1 MKTVIAFITFL
12 LFAACTV
19 SAQKETPAPQHA
31 TGSFDVKIAPLDPA
45 FKFDENPMTRFS
57 IDKQFHGG
65 LEATSKGE
73 MLAGGDPKKGS
84 GGYVAIE
91 RVSGILNGHN
101 GTFLLQHN
109 GTMQNNNYKMDIIV
123 VPGSGTGQLAGL
135 DGKMEIII
143 KDGKHSYDFAYTLPA
158 AK

>member
-1 MKTVIAFITFL
+1 MARTSGTFEVRL
-12 LFAACTV
+12 
-19 SAQKETPAPQHA
+19 TPQ
-31 TGSFDVKIAPLDPA
+31 TSDGGSDPIVG
-45 FKFDENPMTRFS
+45 RLS
-57 IDKQFHGG
+57 IDKQFRGE

-91 RVSGILNGHN
+91 RVSGALNGHT

-109 GTMQNNNYKMDIIV
+109 GTMQSGNYKMDIIV
-123 VPGSGTGQLAGL
+123 VPGSGSDQLAGL

-158 AK
+158 AT

>member
-1 MKTVIAFITFL
+1 MNLKSILFVL
-12 LFAACTV
+12 LLLTP
-19 SAQKETPAPQHA
+19 AQKDTPVTHHA

-45 FKFDENPMTRFS
+45 FKFDENPMTRYS

-65 LEATSKGE
+65 LEAASKGE

-91 RVSGILNGHN
+91 RVSGTLDGHP

-109 GTMQNNNYKMDIIV
+109 GTMQNGNYKMDIIV
-123 VPGSGTGQLAGL
+123 VPGSGTDQLTGL

-143 KDGKHSYDFAYTLPA
+143 KDGKHSYDFTYTLPA

>member
-1 MKTVIAFITFL
+1 MNLKSILFL
-12 LFAACTV
+12 LLLLTP
-19 SAQKETPAPQHA
+19 AQKDTPVTHHA
-31 TGSFDVKIAPLDPA
+31 NGSFDVKIAPLDPA

-57 IDKQFHGG
+57 IDKQFRGG
-65 LEATSKGE
+65 LEAASKGE

-91 RVSGILNGHN
+91 RVSGTLDGRT

-109 GTMQNNNYKMDIIV
+109 GTMQSGNYKMDIIV
-123 VPGSGTGQLAGL
+123 VPGSGSDQLAGL

-158 AK
+158 AT